1 MSPRRHLQ
9 LGDVLETLADTVGDR
24 VAVVAGERRLTYAAL
39 DERVTRLANHLAT
52 QGIGRGD
59 HVGIHA
65 PNRLEWV
72 EAYYACFKLGA
83 VPINVNHRYL
93 EHELRYLYDNS
104 DCVAV
109 VVAPEHRPVVD
120 AVADAFDDLRLVL
133 EMGDGYEEALAA
145 ASPERDFDER
155 SEDDLYVLYTG
166 GTTGLPKGVMWRN
179 EDYILGALNVARG
192 NQPLESLDQLA
203 AEVAANEPSSIM
215 SVAPMMHGGCQWSMG
230 NSHMVG
236 GTFVLYCEP
245 SFDPAAV
252 LRIAARERVGSLGI
266 VGDATGKPIADLM
279 LEGNAPDVDL
289 SSLVAIANGA
299 APLTTAVRARL
310 REAFPDGFVVDGYGA
325 SETGATGSGM
335 STEGEERPRFTVG
348 AETTVFTEDL
358 GRRAEIGEV
367 GLLAR
372 SGHIPL
378 GYYEDPEKSARTF
391 PTIEGCRWSVPGDFA
406 RIDDDGAVTLLGR
419 GSGSINTGG
428 EKVFPE
434 EVEAALMHHPG
445 VADAVV
451 VGSPHERWGS
461 QVTALVA
468 RAAAATTED
477 ALRDH
482 CRDLLADYK
491 VPKTV
496 VFVDTVP
503 RTPVGKL
510 DYKNARVLAADLL
523 AAPDAG

>member
-1 MSPRRHLQ
+1 MSPPRHLQ
-9 LGDVLETLADTVGDR
+9 LGDVVETLADTVGER
-24 VAVVAGERRLTYAAL
+24 VAVVAGERRLTYAEL
-39 DERVTRLANHLAT
+39 DERVTRLANHLAVH
-52 QGIGRGD
+52 GIDRGD

-72 EAYYACFKLGA
+72 ESFYACFKLGA
-83 VPINVNHRYL
+83 VPINVNHRYR
-93 EHELRYLYDNS
+93 EQELRYLYDNS

-109 VVAPEHRPVVD
+109 VVAPEHRPVID
-120 AVADAFDDLRLVL
+120 AIEDAFTDLRLVL
-133 EMGDGYEEALAA
+133 EMGGDYETAIGA
-145 ASPERDFDER
+145 ASGDRDFAER
-155 SEDDLYVLYTG
+155 SADDIYMLYTG
-166 GTTGLPKGVMWRN
+166 GTTGMPKGVMWRN

-192 NQPLESLDQLA
+192 NTPLASLDQLA
-203 AEVAANEPSSIM
+203 EEVAANEPSSIM
-215 SVAPMMHGGCQWSMG
+215 SVAPLMHGGCQWSMG

-236 GTFVLYCEP
+236 GTFVLYCQP

-252 LRIAARERVGSLGI
+252 LRIAAEERVGSLGI
-266 VGDATGKPIADLM
+266 IGDATGKPIADLM
-279 LEGNAPDVDL
+279 LSGDAPDVDL
-289 SSLVAIANGA
+289 SGLVAIANGA
-299 APLTTAVRARL
+299 APLTTAVRSRL
-310 REAFPDGFVVDGYGA
+310 REAFPDKFVIDGYGA

-348 AETTVFTEDL
+348 ADTTVFIEDL
-358 GRRAEIGEV
+358 SRPAAVDEV

-372 SGHIPL
+372 RGHIPL
-378 GYYEDPEKSARTF
+378 GYYKDDDKTAQTF
-391 PTIEGCRWSVPGDFA
+391 PTIDGTRWSVPGDFG
-406 RIDDDGAVTLLGR
+406 RIEEDGAILLLGR

-445 VADAVV
+445 VVDAVV
-451 VGSPHERWGS
+451 VGTPHERWGQ
-461 QVTALVA
+461 QVTALVS
-468 RAAAATTED
+468 RIDIETTEE

-496 VFVDTVP
+496 VFVDVVP

-510 DYKNARVLAADLL
+510 DYKNAKIMAL
-523 AAPDAG
+523 DAVGSEHG